1 MCFVPDIY
9 AGPWHRDTAA
19 SGTHRVPS
27 PTSHCHRMMVTVIVM
42 LRVVA
47 YYMEVTMSYKMGT
60 EFLS

>member
-1 MCFVPDIY
+1 MLAP
-9 AGPWHRDTAA
+9 
-19 SGTHRVPS
+19 GTGIQQPVGLIGSLPS
-27 PTSHCHRMMVTVIVM
+27 PTSHCHRMMVTVIVV